1 MKGLYVT
8 CPMNQPQYVLDSQ
21 VEKPTPDKYDIV
33 VQIKSCA
40 LVCPNCKALGELFRK
55 NPRDRY
61 IVGHDISGV
70 VVEVGDGVSNVQVGE
85 AVTGIVP
92 LDSYYP
98 GCGEFCSLSEYDV
111 VKKPERLSF
120 EETAAAIGDSVK
132 AYTALFYQAK
142 VCSGD
147 TVLIIDGATPFGY
160 IAIQLA
166 TQWGAKV
173 ITTASSQEEHMF
185 LEKLNP
191 PVAQII
197 DIGTRSN
204 ILVSSVMEET
214 GGIGV
219 DVVIDNGVRL
229 FTQEEDIQDMQD
241 RRKYPTLHK
250 HDVISCLGMSGK
262 WITSQ
267 IDLQLDPADSQ
278 QLFLRGASVNFLF
291 ENVWTLTYAQHGRYQ
306 HILQDIMYKL
316 DRGLL
321 RTKIAQT
328 VSIEEATTLLPG
340 LEDVRLGKVIVNM

>member
-1 MKGLYVT
+1 MKGLYIVS
-8 CPMNQPQYVLDSQ
+8 PLNQPKYILDSE
-21 VEKPTPDKYDIV
+21 VEKPTPDKYDII

-40 LVCPNCKALGELFRK
+40 LVCPNCKALGELFKK
-55 NPRDRY
+55 NQREKY
-61 IVGHDISGV
+61 IVGHDISGL
-70 VVEVGDGVSNVQVGE
+70 VVEVGEGVSNVQVGDS
-85 AVTGIVP
+85 VIGIVP

-98 GCGEFCSLSEYDV
+98 GCGDFCCLSEYDV

-120 EETAAAIGDSVK
+120 EQAAAGIGDSVK
-132 AYTALFYQAK
+132 AYTALFYQAR

-173 ITTASSQEEHMF
+173 ISTASSQDEHMF
-185 LEKLNP
+185 LEKINP
-191 PVAQII
+191 PLAQII

-214 GGIGV
+214 GGVGV

-229 FTQEEDIQDMQD
+229 FTQEEDIHEMEDKK
-241 RRKYPTLHK
+241 KYPLLHK

-267 IDLQLDPADSQ
+267 SDLQLDPPDSQ

-291 ENVWTLTYAQHGRYQ
+291 ENVWTLSYAQHGRYQ
-306 HILQDIMYKL
+306 HILHDVVNKL
-316 DRGLL
+316 ERGVI
-321 RTKIAQT
+321 RTKIAKT
-328 VSIEEATTLLPG
+328 TNIEDALNILPE
-340 LEDVRLGKVIVNM
+340 LEDFRMGKVVINM

>member
-1 MKGLYVT
+1 MKGIYIVSPL
-8 CPMNQPQYVLDSQ
+8 NQPKYILDSE
-21 VEKPTPDKYDIV
+21 VEKPKPDKYDIV

-40 LVCPNCKALGELFRK
+40 LVCPNCKALGELFKK
-55 NPRDRY
+55 NPREKY
-61 IVGHDISGV
+61 IVGNDIAGL
-70 VVEVGDGVSNVQVGE
+70 VVEVGEGVSNVQVGDT
-85 AVTGIVP
+85 VIGIVP

-98 GCGEFCSLSEYDV
+98 GCGDFCCLSEYDV
-111 VKKPERLSF
+111 VKKPDRLSF
-120 EETAAAIGDSVK
+120 EQAAAGIGDSVK
-132 AYTALFYQAK
+132 AYTALFYQAR

-173 ITTASSQEEHMF
+173 ISTASSQDEHMF
-185 LEKLNP
+185 LEKINP
-191 PVAQII
+191 PLAQII

-229 FTQEEDIQDMQD
+229 FTQEEDIHEMEDKK
-241 RRKYPTLHK
+241 KYPLLHK

-267 IDLQLDPADSQ
+267 NDLQLDPPDSQ

-291 ENVWTLTYAQHGRYQ
+291 ENVWTLSYAQHGRYQ
-306 HILQDIMYKL
+306 HILHDVVNKL
-316 DRGLL
+316 ERGTI
-321 RTKIAQT
+321 RTRIAKT
-328 VSIEEATTLLPG
+328 INIEDALNILPE
-340 LEDVRLGKVIVNM
+340 LEDFRMGKVVINM